1 MLRGM
6 RHVWRLI
13 GIARCLA
20 RHNALFPL
28 DRLPLPDPV
37 LRLARRVSRQ
47 DAPGRP
53 GQRLAVALQDLG
65 RSFRTTCRRSTA
77 PSRAG

>member
-1 MLRGM
+1 MLRSM

-28 DRLPLPDPV
+28 DRLPLPEPV
-37 LRLARRVSRQ
+37 LRLARHVSRQ

-53 GQRLAVALQDLG
+53 G
-65 RSFRTTCRRSTA
+65 
-77 PSRAG
+77 